1 MKKLLILLLVLAGV
15 LFGGYTVLNKVGGN
29 NQYSEIY
36 KSFHVI
42 YEDQLVPKKYAMRED
57 GQYFMSL
64 EGVQKYIDK
73 TARFDDS
80 KGAVVFNNRCG
91 EKVLPLDSKEAT
103 VNGGKIGL
111 RDPLVKKGDQI
122 FIPVEA
128 FIHDYPIAMNYEKD
142 KNVLVLD
149 NRMKTHAVG
158 TLAGDGVNLRE
169 SDTTDSPIVATLKAD
184 TKLWVYGK
192 KGNWYHVREQ
202 NGFLGWIREDNLNV
216 ETLEGGEYTAD
227 SGLVQQ
233 SAVKK
238 PLNITYDY
246 TYAQVKDEVI
256 AGIKKIDGL
265 DVVIPTWF
273 SVENAQ
279 GDIRDRGDIRY
290 VENYAK
296 LGVATWAYLD
306 NSFDPDLTH
315 QFLQNEEAR
324 KKAVSTYVN
333 FAKAYGMKG
342 VNIDFEN
349 IKVDDRDALTT
360 FVREVAE
367 EARAANLLV
376 SVCVTPQISKN
387 VKNELYD
394 RKALAEICD
403 YVVLMAYDQH
413 WGSSEKA
420 GSVAEYKW
428 VEGNVNV
435 SLKDIPPEKFILS
448 VPFYARLWKEG
459 DKGLTSSAVG
469 MKTTAD
475 YVKVRGLNPVWD
487 DEAKQYTIEQSV
499 NGKSEKIWIENAES
513 VAWKVSLMR
522 KYNLAG
528 ISSWRLGF
536 ETPDVWTAMA
546 DQFSKYRYLYQ

>member
-1 MKKLLILLLVLAGV
+1 MKKLLILLLVLAAL
-15 LFGGYTVLNKVGGN
+15 LFGGYTVLNKAGGN
-29 NQYSEIY
+29 NQYSDIY

-42 YEDQLVPKKYAMRED
+42 YEDELIPKKYAMRED

-64 EGVQKYIDK
+64 EGIQKYIDE
-73 TARFDDS
+73 TARFDEA
-80 KGAVVFNNRCG
+80 KGAVVFNNRSG
-91 EKVLPLDSKEAT
+91 EKVLPLDSKEGT
-103 VNGGKIGL
+103 INGGKIAL
-111 RDPLVKKGDQI
+111 RDPLIKKDDQI

-128 FIHDYPIAMNYEKD
+128 FIHDYPIRMNYEKD
-142 KNVLVLD
+142 KNVLIID
-149 NRMKTHAVG
+149 NRMKKHAVG
-158 TLAGDGVNLRE
+158 SLSGDGVNLRE
-169 SDTTDSPIVATLKAD
+169 SDTTDSPIVATLGAD

-192 KGNWYHVREQ
+192 KDDWYHVREQ
-202 NGFLGWIREDNLNV
+202 DGYLGWIREDNIKV
-216 ETLEGGEYTAD
+216 ETLDGGKYTGD

-233 SAVKK
+233 SAIKK

-246 TYAQVKDEVI
+246 TYGQVKEEVVN
-256 AGIKKIDGL
+256 GIKKIEGL

-296 LGVATWAYLD
+296 LGIATWAYLD
-306 NSFDPDLTH
+306 NSFDPELTH
-315 QFLQNEEAR
+315 EFLQNEEAR
-324 KKAVSTYVN
+324 KKAVATLIN
-333 FAKAYGMKG
+333 FTKSYGMKG

-349 IKVDDRDALTT
+349 MKVEDRDALTA
-360 FVREVAE
+360 FVKEVSDAAKAE
-367 EARAANLLV
+367 NLLV
-376 SVCVTPQISKN
+376 SVCVTPQVSKN

-394 RKALAEICD
+394 RKALAELCD
-403 YVVLMAYDQH
+403 YVILMAYDQH
-413 WGSSEKA
+413 WGSSDKP

-459 DKGLTSSAVG
+459 ENGLTSSAVG
-469 MKTTAD
+469 MQTTAE
-475 YVKVRGLNPVWD
+475 YVKSRNINPTWD
-487 DEAKQYTIEQSV
+487 DEAKQYTINQDV

-536 ETPDVWTAMA
+536 ETPDVWTVMA
-546 DQFSKYRYLYQ
+546 DQFSKYRYPYQ